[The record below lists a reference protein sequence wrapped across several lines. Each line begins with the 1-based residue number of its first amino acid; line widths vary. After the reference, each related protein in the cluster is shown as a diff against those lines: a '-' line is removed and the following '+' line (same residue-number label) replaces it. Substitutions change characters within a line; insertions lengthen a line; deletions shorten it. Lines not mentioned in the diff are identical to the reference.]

1 MSRGALRDVCYGKNP
16 PFSKHSRALLSMRTS
31 FQTYYAQPPNIE
43 GGNREETNFRIFC
56 ESAKKLFFAN
66 SVLYQKHSLNPT
78 ILDPKDTAP

>member
-43 GGNREETNFRIFC
+43 GGNHEETNFRIIC
-56 ESAKKLFFAN
+56 ESAKKRDYKHYKNKHQFLKQCN
-66 SVLYQKHSLNPT
+66 STKSN
-78 ILDPKDTAP
+78 